1 MSMINTK
8 IPTISLRYHN
18 DYMIYLNN
26 SHPIS
31 TNNNDQD
38 NFNNLIN
45 TTKKLGEI
53 AYIWSNH
60 DIITVDHLP
69 IISQITDDLLIGTG
83 YNTWGMTNGSLA
95 GKILSD
101 IVLNKKN
108 KYIKLFSL
116 KRHKSLNT
124 FVNILVEILRNGKS
138 YTMNKISK
146 DKNWYSAN
154 LEFQKINDKDI
165 AIYTDDNNK
174 KHIVYNKCP
183 HLGCSLIFNEFE
195 KTWDCPCH
203 GSKFDIDGKCLRGP
217 SKYNISYKK

>member
-138 YTMNKISK
+138 FTMNKISK

-154 LEFQKINDKDI
+154 LEFQKINDKDM
-165 AIYTDDNNK
+165 
-174 KHIVYNKCP
+174 
-183 HLGCSLIFNEFE
+183 G
-195 KTWDCPCH
+195 
-203 GSKFDIDGKCLRGP
+203 GK
-217 SKYNISYKK
+217 